1 MIRTEKLEISWVSI
15 RYDGFSRWKNILV
28 CHEVNWDYWLNISEI
43 CGGESEGGVCVP
55 VSQLSARR
63 LSSLPQCDR
72 PVGENQFVQV
82 PPPPPTSASRLLPSD
97 SVRSRP
103 VILHSTGIPWAGSD
117 PHRRMLWGRGTSAS
131 LVLVLLLGCHHQTAA
146 DKKLKQSLEKV
157 LKKTSTEKPKLFT
170 GKRPER
176 HWIKKLIFVSS
187 YRFW

>member
-1 MIRTEKLEISWVSI
+1 MRSTEIIGLIFLKYV
-15 RYDGFSRWKNILV
+15 R
-28 CHEVNWDYWLNISEI
+28 
-43 CGGESEGGVCVP
+43 GESEGGVCVP

-103 VILHSTGIPWAGSD
+103 VIHSTRIPWAGSD

-176 HWIKKLIFVSS
+176 HWIKKLIFVGSFLFCWFDLSS
-187 YRFW
+187 WICWIHFKN

>member
-1 MIRTEKLEISWVSI
+1 MTDSQDERTFWFVMRSTEIIGLIFLKYVEV
-15 RYDGFSRWKNILV
+15 RVRVV
-28 CHEVNWDYWLNISEI
+28 CS
-43 CGGESEGGVCVP
+43 VP

-103 VILHSTGIPWAGSD
+103 VILHSTRIPWAGSD

-187 YRFW
+187 CRLW